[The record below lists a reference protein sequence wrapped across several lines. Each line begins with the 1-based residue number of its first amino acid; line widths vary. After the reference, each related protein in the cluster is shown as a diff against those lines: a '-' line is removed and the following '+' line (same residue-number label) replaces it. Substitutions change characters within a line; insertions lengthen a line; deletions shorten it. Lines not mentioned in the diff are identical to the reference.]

1 MSKVK
6 ALNSKELRGKKIV
19 ELERLLREKL
29 TQIKRDQ
36 MSLIT
41 QKTKNTNILKPTR
54 QVIARIK
61 TVIAQKRE
69 LAKLEVTAPEGKA

>member
-1 MSKVK
+1 MSKEKV
-6 ALNSKELRGKKIV
+6 LNSKELRSKKLI

-29 TQIKRDQ
+29 IQIKRDQ
-36 MSLIT
+36 MNLVT

-61 TVIAQKRE
+61 TVLAEKRE
-69 LAKLEVTAPEGKA
+69 LAKLEVPSQKGKI

>member
-1 MSKVK
+1 MSKEKVMS
-6 ALNSKELRGKKIV
+6 SKELRSKKLI

-36 MSLIT
+36 MSLVT

-54 QVIARIK
+54 QLIARIK
-61 TVIAQKRE
+61 TVLGEKRE
-69 LAKLEVTAPEGKA
+69 LAKLEVTPNKGKA